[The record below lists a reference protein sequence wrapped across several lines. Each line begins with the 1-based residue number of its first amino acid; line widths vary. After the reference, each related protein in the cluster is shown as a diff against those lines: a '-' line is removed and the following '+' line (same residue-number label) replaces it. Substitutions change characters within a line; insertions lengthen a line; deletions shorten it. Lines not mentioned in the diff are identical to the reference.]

1 MMYAILPKKYVNTD
15 NGKDCHVF
23 EAEVDKEDKSYI
35 NIKNSVFSSHTAVK
49 KLFTGVWERQTIY
62 CNKIPYTFC
71 KNEDNVY
78 YGNKDAIRIIAA
90 HILKEKMCGQCIAT
104 LY

>member
-23 EAEVDKEDKSYI
+23 EAEVDKEYKSYI
-35 NIKNSVFSSHTAVK
+35 NIKNSVFSSHTAIK
-49 KLFTGVWERQTIY
+49 NLFTGFKIY
-62 CNKIPYTFC
+62 NLNCGNKIYEYS

-78 YGNKDAIRIIAA
+78 YVNKDAIRIIAA

>member
-1 MMYAILPKKYVNTD
+1 MMYAILPIKYVNTD

-23 EAEVDKEDKSYI
+23 EAEVDNKNNSCI
-35 NIKNSVFSSHTAVK
+35 NIKDSVFASHTATNKTFGIFK
-49 KLFTGVWERQTIY
+49 KFDLKCGNATYEYW
-62 CNKIPYTFC
+62 

-78 YGNKDAIRIIAA
+78 FGNKAVIRIIAA